1 MVITEDSFLGCEEI
15 LDTVVILLHSIS
27 QPVGY
32 DYRKTHINISRSL
45 ELRHTEQQNYSYKV
59 AKKVDLCL
67 GVPKTI
73 GNMCFPIVATHRL
86 RTAAL
91 PRCKVYTSVS

>member
-1 MVITEDSFLGCEEI
+1 MTHLGGWYVGVKASVVEPGVVTLPIREWKVAIFIVMVITEDSFLGCEEI

-45 ELRHTEQQNYSYKV
+45 ELRHT
-59 AKKVDLCL
+59 
-67 GVPKTI
+67 
-73 GNMCFPIVATHRL
+73 
-86 RTAAL
+86 
-91 PRCKVYTSVS
+91 